1 MSGRRVRLFVALD
14 LPDEVR
20 DHLLQWRRGPLT
32 VRDELRP
39 VSAAA
44 LHLTL
49 CFIGGRPESEVGA
62 LSELVRKAAGP
73 VRDLVL
79 GGALWL
85 PPKRPRVLAVEVRD
99 GIRSL
104 AGMQQRVSDV
114 LEAEAGY
121 VPEGRPFTPH
131 VTVARVR
138 SGARVQALELSPPR
152 PLAFE
157 GAALT
162 LYRSRTAPTGAI
174 YESLARVD
182 L

>member
-14 LPDEVR
+14 LPEEVR
-20 DHLLQWRRGPLT
+20 DHLLRWRRGPLT

-39 VSAAA
+39 VPAAA

-49 CFIGGRPESEVGA
+49 VFLGGRAESEIGA
-62 LSELVRKAAGP
+62 LSELVRGCAEP

-79 GGALWL
+79 GGPLWL
-85 PPKRPRVLAVEVRD
+85 PPKRPRVLVVEVRD
-99 GIRSL
+99 GIRAV
-104 AGMQQRVSDV
+104 AGLQKRVSDV

-121 VPEGRPFTPH
+121 VPEDRPFRPH

-138 SGARVQALELSPPR
+138 SGRRVEPLELSSPR
-152 PLAFE
+152 PLAFD

-162 LYRSRTAPTGAI
+162 LYRSRTAPTGAV
-174 YESLARVD
+174 YEALARVD